1 MQTKFN
7 SIRFAICALL
17 LFCGA
22 FATATFSQTL
32 KQITKFDLPGP
43 GGKRFDYLTIDCDD
57 RGHARC
63 RRSGVRPGAQE
74 VLHLECQRQHH
85 RSRGPEADEGRQKT
99 EDRSEARWKHLCKPL
114 SQAVR
119 FRRARKG

>member
-43 GGKRFDYLTIDCDD
+43 GGKRFDYLRLMTTIIICYL
-57 RGHARC
+57 RTSLPGRPTSSISART
-63 RRSGVRPGAQE
+63 R
-74 VLHLECQRQHH
+74 
-85 RSRGPEADEGRQKT
+85 
-99 EDRSEARWKHLCKPL
+99 
-114 SQAVR
+114 
-119 FRRARKG
+119 